1 MKNEKPIRIFLVD
14 DDAVFLKLMGIEFLQ
29 YPTVSVETFATG
41 ELCLQNLE
49 HKPDVIIL
57 DYYLNGVDK
66 DAMNGIE
73 ILDKIKLIDPNVPVI
88 MLSIQDK
95 IEIAI
100 NCMHHKAVDYV
111 VKNETS
117 FHRVK
122 KIINDILSYK
132 KIETQLGWYMDRM

>member
-100 NCMHHKAVDYV
+100 NCMHHKAFDYV